1 MRIYLALNSAEV
13 LMVVSCLDEEVD
25 VLGRGDAHVGRLDRA
40 LQALDHPLGVVV
52 VLGLLLPTQSQ
63 TASSA
68 EDNRRVYVQVCVCLG
83 TRERNV

>member
-1 MRIYLALNSAEV
+1 MRIDLAFNSAEV
-13 LMVVSCLDEEVD
+13 LMVVTCLDEEVD

-52 VLGLLLPTQSQ
+52 VLGVLLPTQSQ

-68 EDNRRVYVQVCVCLG
+68 EDNTRVYVYACVSLRTPRVMC
-83 TRERNV
+83 